1 MRIGI
6 GLPFVD
12 QDVTVHTVR
21 SLGERA
27 KLIEDIGFDAAWMGD
42 ASFRRMSTWPDPL
55 LWLLAAAQATD
66 RIEVGTA
73 VYQVPL
79 RDPAVIAR
87 RLLSI
92 GALVPGRL
100 LFGVGPGSTER
111 AFEAVGASFEAR
123 WKTFHASIRAVRAL
137 TNGEVVDGV
146 DLAPTAELEGG
157 PSFLLGAWYGGK
169 NLVRAA
175 TEYDGWLC
183 SSHGTGMDKMEDAIK
198 QFRDL
203 GGKRAIIATVGVDLH
218 AERGAGERHGPGGAD
233 RFSLVCEPAEAAD
246 RLAWAASL
254 GYDDVILHTRDH
266 AHGERKTFESDL
278 SHDLLAE
285 IYDVLKPA
293 VTSIATA
300 SPEAG
305 TT

>member
-12 QDVTVHTVR
+12 ESITVHTAQ

-27 KLIEDIGFDAAWMGD
+27 KLIENIGFDAAWMGD

-55 LWLLAAAQATD
+55 MWLLAAAQATEH
-66 RIEVGTA
+66 IEVGTA

-79 RDPAVIAR
+79 RQTAVIAQ
-87 RLLSI
+87 RLLTI
-92 GALVPGRL
+92 EALTPGRL

-111 AFEAVGASFEAR
+111 AFDAVGGSFERR
-123 WKTFHASIRAVRAL
+123 WKDFHAGTRVVREFAD
-137 TNGEVVDGV
+137 GQVVDGV
-146 DLAPTAELEGG
+146 DLAPPSEIKGG
-157 PSFLLGAWYGGK
+157 PKFLLGAWYGGK
-169 NLVRAA
+169 NLARAA

-203 GGKRAIIATVGVDLH
+203 GGKRAIIATVGIDFH
-218 AERGAGERHGPGGAD
+218 AVKNPGGESHGPGGAD
-233 RFSLVCEPAEAAD
+233 RFSLHCEPAEAAD
-246 RLAWAASL
+246 RVAWAASL
-254 GYDDVILHTRDH
+254 GYDDIILHTRDH
-266 AHGERKTFESDL
+266 AHGERKTFDTDL
-278 SHDLLAE
+278 YYDLLAE

-293 VTSIATA
+293 ASLVATA
-300 SPEAG
+300 
-305 TT
+305 